1 MPLQREGW
9 TLEEDPEEAE
19 GLVDA
24 QLSGAEDEEETP
36 SPSSSSPSSS
46 LSSSSLSSSC
56 SFLLMIPVEEGSAAG
71 SLSPPQSPQSAGPSP
86 ADMAGAPE
94 SQSDEEPSNPDEEE
108 SSSWGDPAVAEP
120 LLQDA
125 LNMKLTDLLA
135 FLLVK
140 YRTKQPTT
148 QAEMLTVVS
157 PDVQDQFPV
166 IFHQACQYLLLVF
179 GVDVKE
185 VDPGE
190 HSYVLD
196 TILGLT
202 CGGML
207 RGKQAMPTTSL
218 LVVVLGVILLE
229 DECAPEEEVW
239 KVLGVLGVYDGR
251 EHIFYGDPRELLTEV
266 WVQEGYL
273 EYRQVPG
280 SEPARYEFLW
290 GPRAH
295 AETSSVHVLQ
305 HILMRPA
312 EVLRLLRRSLR
323 EHCGRHLAWTPAQGQ
338 PSESRP
344 HGGPWDPGAGPVGLS
359 PSAFPVPWSQRGEAW
374 V

>member
-46 LSSSSLSSSC
+46 LSSSSLSSSR

-71 SLSPPQSPQSAGPSP
+71 SLSPPQSPQSYCPSP

-94 SQSDEEPSNPDEEE
+94 SQSDEESSNPDEEE
-108 SSSWGDPAVAEP
+108 SSTWGDAAVAEP

-125 LNMKLTDLLA
+125 LDMKLTDLLA

-157 PDVQDQFPV
+157 QDVQDQFPV
-166 IFHQACQYLLLVF
+166 IFRQACQYLLLVF

-202 CGGML
+202 CDGRL
-207 RGKQAMPTTSL
+207 RGKQGMPTTSL

-229 DECAPEEEVW
+229 DDRAPEEEVW
-239 KVLGVLGVYDGR
+239 KELGVLGVYDGR
-251 EHIFYGDPRELLTEV
+251 EHVFYGDPRELLTEV
-266 WVQEGYL
+266 WVQEGY
-273 EYRQVPG
+273 
-280 SEPARYEFLW
+280 
-290 GPRAH
+290 
-295 AETSSVHVLQ
+295 
-305 HILMRPA
+305 
-312 EVLRLLRRSLR
+312 
-323 EHCGRHLAWTPAQGQ
+323 
-338 PSESRP
+338 
-344 HGGPWDPGAGPVGLS
+344 
-359 PSAFPVPWSQRGEAW
+359 
-374 V
+374 

>member
-9 TLEEDPEEAE
+9 MLEEDPEEAE
-19 GLVDA
+19 GLLDA
-24 QLSGAEDEEETP
+24 QLSGAEDGKETP
-36 SPSSSSPSSS
+36 SPSSSS
-46 LSSSSLSSSC
+46 LSSSSLSSSS
-56 SFLLMIPVEEGSAAG
+56 SFLLVIPVEEGSAAG
-71 SLSPPQSPQSAGPSP
+71 SLSPPQSPQSYCPSP

-125 LNMKLTDLLA
+125 LDMKVIDLVA

-157 PDVQDQFPV
+157 QDVQDQFPV
-166 IFHQACQYLLLVF
+166 IFRQACQYLLLVF

-202 CGGML
+202 CDGML
-207 RGKQAMPTTSL
+207 SGKQGMPTTSL

-229 DECAPEEEVW
+229 DDRAPEEEVW
-239 KVLGVLGVYDGR
+239 KELSLMGVCAGR
-251 EHIFYGDPRELLTEV
+251 EHIFYGEPRELLTEV

-305 HILMRPA
+305 HILM
-312 EVLRLLRRSLR
+312 VNSRLSGASLSLC
-323 EHCGRHLAWTPAQGQ
+323 H
-338 PSESRP
+338 
-344 HGGPWDPGAGPVGLS
+344 
-359 PSAFPVPWSQRGEAW
+359 EAASNEEEC